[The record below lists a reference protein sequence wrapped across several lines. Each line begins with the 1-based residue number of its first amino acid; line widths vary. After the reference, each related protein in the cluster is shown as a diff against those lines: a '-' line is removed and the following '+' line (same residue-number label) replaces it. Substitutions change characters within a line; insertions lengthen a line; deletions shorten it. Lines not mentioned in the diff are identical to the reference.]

1 MENAISSFP
10 LRQHHKI
17 SVSGL
22 ISTFFFSKKMLCI
35 IITRE
40 RCTKN
45 LKMGFFTPSPTAT
58 ICDKKCASHYN
69 SLSCKNYPL
78 LVISD
83 HSLEALPSLKK
94 TQCLKI
100 IQKSL
105 VGRSQVSTGCFIKFW
120 SRILQKNYKWQKWQK
135 IAKVCLHP
143 SQALQISVQF
153 DDFFDKKNYK
163 L

>member
-1 MENAISSFP
+1 MITPMENAISSFP
-10 LRQHHKI
+10 PRQHHKI

-22 ISTFFFSKKMLCI
+22 ISTFFSKKMLCI

-40 RCTKN
+40 GCTKN

-78 LVISD
+78 LQCNIR
-83 HSLEALPSLKK
+83 
-94 TQCLKI
+94 TQFG
-100 IQKSL
+100 S
-105 VGRSQVSTGCFIKFW
+105 
-120 SRILQKNYKWQKWQK
+120 SRITKEDTVFENYSKKSPWSVSSLYWVFHQVLVTNF
-135 IAKVCLHP
+135 AK
-143 SQALQISVQF
+143 
-153 DDFFDKKNYK
+153 K